1 MKSAAAAIAGPHPGA
16 PRHVRSA
23 KPKHEESGM
32 QNTIFSSENRLNF
45 ARVLVLLEFVAL
57 LVSTSMAVVV
67 EVLLYLTVLSSKD
80 LLQRLWAIRN
90 QPMIRMTLLWI
101 AVLAL
106 SCLYTIAPAVDLI
119 DILSSWR
126 KILLLPIA
134 AACFDAPVW
143 KNRAIH
149 TFFITIAALLVL
161 SSLTWVLGLDF
172 YKCQNGIIIANHA
185 AQGMSFAACI
195 ILSLALAGMHKNR
208 PARRMGYFFIAAL
221 AFLNIVFITPGRSG
235 YLAMAVI
242 VSAYVFFSIGGMK
255 KYFISLAL
263 VLAIALALSLSP
275 TARQRIDLGI
285 SEIKSYQT
293 SDQLTSMG
301 VRMVVW
307 QNSLKLIREKPVL
320 GYGSAAFVEAY
331 KKTIAGQSGWQ
342 GQIIR
347 DPHNQFMRIFVEHG
361 IVGLSIFLVFI
372 GSFFLQPV
380 QGVYR
385 YLGLSV
391 LLTWCATSLFS
402 SHFSTFLEG
411 RFLLVWLGVFLAA
424 NRQAA
429 DPGNG

>member
-1 MKSAAAAIAGPHPGA
+1 
-16 PRHVRSA
+16 
-23 KPKHEESGM
+23 M
-32 QNTIFSSENRLNF
+32 QNTIFSSDNRINV
-45 ARVLVLLEFVAL
+45 ARMLVLLEFVAI
-57 LVSTSMAVVV
+57 LVSTSLAVIV

-80 LLQRLWAIRN
+80 LLRRLWAIRN
-90 QPMIRMTLLWI
+90 EPMIRMTLVWI
-101 AVLAL
+101 VVLAV
-106 SCLYTIAPAVDLI
+106 SCLYTIAPAEDLI

-126 KILLLPIA
+126 KILLLLIA
-134 AACFDAPVW
+134 AACFGAPVW

-161 SSLTWVLGLDF
+161 SSSTWLLGLDF
-172 YKCQNGIIIANHA
+172 YKYQNGIIIANHA

-195 ILSLALAGMHKNR
+195 ILALALAGMHKNQ
-208 PARRMGYFFIAAL
+208 PARRMGYFFIAAV

-242 VSAYVFFSIGGMK
+242 VSVYVFFSIGGMK

-263 VLAIALALSLSP
+263 ALAIALALSLSP

-307 QNSLKLIREKPVL
+307 QNSLKLIREKPVF

-331 KKTIAGQSGWQ
+331 KETIAGQSGWQ
-342 GQIIR
+342 GQVIE
-347 DPHNQFMRIFVEHG
+347 DPHNQFMRILVEHG

-380 QGVYR
+380 RGVYR

-424 NRQAA
+424 NRQSDAPIDDPLLA
-429 DPGNG
+429 DNR